1 LREVA
6 VYLKEEKREENGELH
21 NTKRKRKK
29 EREVAVYLK
38 EEKREENGEL
48 HNTKKRKKKER

>member
-21 NTKRKRKK
+21 NTKKKEKK
-29 EREVAVYLK
+29 EREVAFYS
-38 EEKREENGEL
+38 EEK
-48 HNTKKRKKKER
+48 